1 MANVGGEG
9 ILTNLGLGDA
19 VGYVGRFLN
28 VQFFD
33 TSGMYTPT
41 AGTKRIIVEAIGGGG
56 ASGGVGATT
65 TARVSMSG
73 CGTNGAYAKV
83 LIDTP
88 SAAPV
93 IIGAGGAG
101 VVNAAGNNG
110 GTTSFG
116 SYFSCPG
123 GIGAGRGQSDMD
135 PSNIYQAATNARE
148 APQPVIS
155 SGIVIKTMTPSPT
168 MSTTVSLGYGS
179 ALLSYPPFTHMGGNY
194 GAGGNSAYTTQNQ
207 PAKAGFSGGPGRVIV
222 WEYA

>member
-1 MANVGGEG
+1 
-9 ILTNLGLGDA
+9 
-19 VGYVGRFLN
+19 
-28 VQFFD
+28 
-33 TSGMYTPT
+33 MYTPT

-155 SGIVIKTMTPSPT
+155 SGNSDKNHDSLANNVHDSLIRIWVGTIILSPRLPT
-168 MSTTVSLGYGS
+168 WGETTEPVGILHIQLKISQPRPGFLAGLDGLLCGS
-179 ALLSYPPFTHMGGNY
+179 MHNEIRNRKWTRH
-194 GAGGNSAYTTQNQ
+194 
-207 PAKAGFSGGPGRVIV
+207 R
-222 WEYA
+222 